1 MARFF
6 IHHPIFAWV
15 LAIVTMLFGVLAIF
29 TLPISQYPEVASPS
43 IQIRTRYAGASP
55 TTVDQTVTQ
64 VIEQNMTGID
74 NMVYMRS
81 KSDSSGM
88 CTITL
93 TFDVGTDP
101 DVAHM

>member
-43 IQIRTRYAGASP
+43 IRLHYISAG
-55 TTVDQTVTQ
+55 TVLE
-64 VIEQNMTGID
+64 I
-74 NMVYMRS
+74 
-81 KSDSSGM
+81 
-88 CTITL
+88 
-93 TFDVGTDP
+93 
-101 DVAHM
+101 

>member
-1 MARFF
+1 MLSRFF

-29 TLPISQYPEVASPS
+29 TMPISQYPEVASPS
-43 IQIRTRYAGASP
+43 IRINTRYSGASP

-74 NMVYMRS
+74 NLIYMQS

-88 CTITL
+88 STITL
-93 TFDVGTDP
+93 TFEVGTDP
-101 DVAHM
+101 